1 MNQYSPAVV
10 VFYLLGPILII
21 VSHIGSLF
29 VVFTGLSWG
38 ALIWIISL
46 YFMRMLATTSIYHRL
61 LTHKS
66 YKAPKLI
73 TWLGSIIAASAGHMG
88 PSWWKAHHV
97 AHHQYVDQELDPHS
111 PLTPNQGLKGFLWAQ
126 GGWLLSSTFFPE
138 KLPADVE
145 KDQVLKVIDRLHF
158 LPVIG
163 LAILSYFIGGLEY
176 LVAFFLSTTILFHGV
191 QTVNSLTHLIGTQ
204 PFQTDD
210 YSRNNP
216 FVAWITFGEG
226 WHNLHHA
233 FPTSSRH
240 GITLNDKKVLYLPD
254 LTFTFIKLLESV
266 GLASKLRI
274 PNEKALLERAKDH
287 NYRPVTSN
295 Q

>member
-1 MNQYSPAVV
+1 MKNYSYAVILS
-10 VFYLLGPILII
+10 YIIGPILII
-21 VSHIGSLF
+21 ASHIGSLF

-38 ALIWIISL
+38 ALLWIISL

-111 PLTPNQGLKGFLWAQ
+111 PFTPNQGLKGFLWAQ
-126 GGWLLSSTFFPE
+126 GGWLLSSSFFPE
-138 KLPADVE
+138 KLPADIE

-158 LPVIG
+158 LPVIA

-176 LVAFFLSTTILFHGV
+176 LVAFCLSTTILFHGV
-191 QTVNSLTHLIGTQ
+191 QTVNSLSHLMGKQ

-216 FVAWITFGEG
+216 FVAVITFGEG

-240 GITLNDKKVLYLPD
+240 GITLDANKVLYLHD
-254 LTFTFIKLLESV
+254 LTFTFIKGLEFV

-274 PNEKALLERAKDH
+274 PDEKSLLERAKTP
-287 NYRPVTSN
+287 NYSSFHAS
-295 Q
+295 

>member
-1 MNQYSPAVV
+1 MNQYSPTVV
-10 VFYLLGPILII
+10 LSYIIGPILII
-21 VSHIGSLF
+21 VSHIGSIF
-29 VVFTGLSWG
+29 VLFTGLSWG
-38 ALIWIISL
+38 ALLWIISL

-73 TWLGSIIAASAGHMG
+73 TWLGSIIAASAGQMG
-88 PSWWKAHHV
+88 PSWWKAHHI

-111 PLTPNQGLKGFLWAQ
+111 PFTPNQGLKGFLWAQ
-126 GGWLLSSTFFPE
+126 GGWLLSPNFFPE

-158 LPVIG
+158 LPVIA
-163 LAILSYFIGGLEY
+163 LAILSYFIGGFEY

-191 QTVNSLTHLIGTQ
+191 QTVNSLSHLIGKQ

-210 YSRNNP
+210 YSRNNL
-216 FVAWITFGEG
+216 FVALITFGEG

-240 GITLNDKKVLYLPD
+240 GITLNGQKVLYLPD

-274 PNEKALLERAKDH
+274 PNEKALLERAKNP
-287 NYRPVTSN
+287 NYRPV
-295 Q
+295 